1 MENNTQEAIFNLMQ
15 NIIDSL
21 DELSSKI
28 DTKNDNVTKTESDFL
43 TNLPVE
49 FNKILL
55 TQKNI
60 LNQIDASKQELTNS
74 LISNNGTNDTRNYEY
89 IIFGKD
95 SPLNTIF
102 LIYIIAFVVISWSGI
117 KYLPSYY
124 LEHSELKQE
133 KENYQLFYNYTYLK
147 QVESKNNG
155 AQKSVVIFNKIKKR
169 DNQLLEEYSSLF
181 ARFQKQIRKQE
192 LETELKKLQ

>member
-43 TNLPVE
+43 TNLPIE

-147 QVESKNNG
+147 QVESKNNR

>member
-117 KYLPSYY
+117 KYFPSYY

-147 QVESKNNG
+147 QEESKNNG